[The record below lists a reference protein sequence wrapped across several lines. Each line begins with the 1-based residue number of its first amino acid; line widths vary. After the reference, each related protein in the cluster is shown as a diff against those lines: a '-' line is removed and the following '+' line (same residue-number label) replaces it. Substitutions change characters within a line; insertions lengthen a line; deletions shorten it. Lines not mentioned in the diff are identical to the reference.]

1 MPQVFTAFASEV
13 KVEEET
19 LEGLQSIEYSAVK
32 NRQHIGAIGT
42 DERIAVYFG
51 LKLVSGKLRVASIS
65 KTLDDFLQANT
76 EFTLSATLKQGEAIR
91 TVTFHSCFLEDKA
104 FSMHADGHGESVYS
118 FTATRVI
125 EKDK

>member
-13 KVEEET
+13 KVNEET
-19 LEGLQSIEYSAVK
+19 VEGLQSIEYSMVK

-51 LKLVSGKLRVASIS
+51 LKLINGKLRVASLN

-76 EFTLSATLKQGEAIR
+76 EFSISATLKQGETSR
-91 TVTFHSCFLEDKA
+91 KVTFDSCFLEDKA
-104 FSMHADGHGESVYS
+104 FAMLSDGHGETVYS
-118 FTATRVI
+118 FTATRVR
-125 EKDK
+125 EE